1 MDAMQKPQRFGL
13 LAGLFLAV
21 GLILAAIVV
30 TQAWLRIAE
39 GQTVSVTGL
48 ARRAIRSDLIVWRGT
63 FSTESET
70 LLRAQEILKE
80 QTGQVSAFLKDLGQ
94 TNYLMTPIGITEL
107 YPRQNDNE
115 GTTSQKVVGYRLSQ
129 TVEVR
134 SPEVDRVL
142 EIMRQT
148 TTLVEQGIAFVS
160 ASPEFIYTRAGEA
173 KVEMLA
179 EAIQDAKARAEQ
191 IVGPGGRKLG
201 PLRSARMGVFQITPV
216 YSTATSWE
224 GINDTTS
231 LEKTM
236 SATVTATFS
245 ME

>member
-1 MDAMQKPQRFGL
+1 MQKPQRLGL
-13 LAGLFLAV
+13 LAGIFLAA
-21 GLILAAIVV
+21 GLVMASMVV
-30 TQAWLRIAE
+30 TRTWLRIAE

-48 ARRAIRSDLIVWRGT
+48 ARRAIQSDLIVWRGT
-63 FSTESET
+63 FATESET
-70 LLRAQEILKE
+70 LLRAQEVLKE
-80 QTGQVSAFLKDLGQ
+80 QAGQVSAFLKAHGL
-94 TNYLMTPIGITEL
+94 TNYLMAPIGISEI
-107 YPRQNDNE
+107 YARQRQNDNE
-115 GTTSQKVVGYRLSQ
+115 EASSQKVVGYRLSQ

-142 EIMRQT
+142 RVMRQT
-148 TTLVEQGIAFVS
+148 STLVEQGIAFVS
-160 ASPEFIYTRAGEA
+160 AQPEFIYTRAGEA

-201 PLRSARMGVFQITPV
+201 PLRSARMGVFQITPA

-231 LEKTM
+231 QEKTM